1 MPGVIT
7 AIVLSVIVTTIFV
20 GKEVSRRPHIILI
33 LADDLG
39 KVQSTSELVIVTHI
53 TFLSTGYNDVSWH
66 NDEILTPNMDNL
78 AREGMILENAYMQ
91 PMCTPSR
98 AALMTG
104 YYPIHTGDQVQF
116 YISHTTYG
124 KEEIFE

>member
-1 MPGVIT
+1 MSLFFVLGVIT
-7 AIVLSVIVTTIFV
+7 TIVLSVILLTIFV

-66 NDEILTPNMDNL
+66 NSDILSPNL
-78 AREGMILENAYMQ
+78 ARYE
-91 PMCTPSR
+91 R
-98 AALMTG
+98 
-104 YYPIHTGDQVQF
+104 
-116 YISHTTYG
+116 IS
-124 KEEIFE
+124 

>member
-1 MPGVIT
+1 M
-7 AIVLSVIVTTIFV
+7 VLLRIN
-20 GKEVSRRPHIILI
+20 
-33 LADDLG
+33 
-39 KVQSTSELVIVTHI
+39 TS
-53 TFLSTGYNDVSWH
+53 LSTGYNDVSWH
-66 NDEILTPNMDNL
+66 NDEILTPNMDTL

-116 YISHTTYG
+116 YIMV
-124 KEEIFE
+124 IRNF

>member
-1 MPGVIT
+1 MILLDLL
-7 AIVLSVIVTTIFV
+7 VLSVITSTVV
-20 GKEVSRRPHIILI
+20 GTEVKRRPHIILI

>member
-1 MPGVIT
+1 MTWVKLLST
-7 AIVLSVIVTTIFV
+7 NVMVLLRIN
-20 GKEVSRRPHIILI
+20 
-33 LADDLG
+33 
-39 KVQSTSELVIVTHI
+39 TS
-53 TFLSTGYNDVSWH
+53 LSTGYNDVSWH
-66 NDEILTPNMDNL
+66 NDEILTPNMDTL

-116 YISHTTYG
+116 YIMV
-124 KEEIFE
+124 IRNF